1 MASLIPVI
9 INDTGGTPLL
19 TLNVPTEYTVAQLL
33 IELIEASQLDWVDH
47 SGTTIRYELIRTAN
61 QTVLAPHTVF
71 GQIGILRGETLIL
84 RRSLTRHSLPAYVRQ
99 ALQAENRE
107 LDEDLDYV
115 GDRTPV
121 AQATAPK
128 LGEYWKEAFRFEA
141 VQAYEKA
148 IGCLVRQWYELALG
162 YIVQPKRDNSFTQTS
177 IRIRQ
182 TGVIQALD
190 PRRAAEIK
198 ALAAEIKSLCG
209 ILLQEQLELANYDE
223 LHTLLQDDAMQGLL
237 DTDPVW
243 ERQLIT
249 LLTRS
254 SYTMAGKFRYQAAR
268 DFAALAVMLDPG
280 DQLASTLE
288 WIAQQ
293 YLSLQSMTDM
303 EERLET
309 ARSIFQ
315 ADETYGNIASD
326 LRELVRQGRDRRQPL
341 EAPGRPFEARHRN
354 YAGPPQ
360 YTPAAPPSYNPS
372 FPFYA
377 AAPPR
382 PSKVS
387 LIQKYYLWVMAFLFV
402 IAVLILS
409 YWILTS

>member
-19 TLNVPTEYTVAQLL
+19 TLNVPVEYTVAQLL
-33 IELIEASQLDWVDH
+33 VELIESSQLDWIDH
-47 SGTTIRYELIRTAN
+47 SGRTICYELIRTAN
-61 QTVLAPHTVF
+61 QTVLAPHIVF
-71 GQIGILRGETLIL
+71 GQLGMLRGETLVL
-84 RRSLTRHSLPAYVRQ
+84 RRSLTRHSIPPYVRQ
-99 ALQAENRE
+99 ILQAENRE
-107 LDEDLDYV
+107 SDEDLDYV
-115 GDRTPV
+115 GNRAPV

-148 IGCLVRQWYELALG
+148 IGGLVRQWYELALG
-162 YIVQPKRDNSFTQTS
+162 YLIQPKRDNSFTQTS
-177 IRIRQ
+177 IRLRPTTIM
-182 TGVIQALD
+182 QALE
-190 PRRAAEIK
+190 PGRAAEIE
-198 ALAAEIKSLCG
+198 ALTAEIKSLFG

-223 LHTLLQDDAMQGLL
+223 LHKLLQDDAMQGLL
-237 DTDPVW
+237 DTDPIW
-243 ERQLIT
+243 QRQLIT

-268 DFAALAVMLDPG
+268 DFAALAVILDPG

-293 YLSLQSMTDM
+293 YLSFQSMSDM

-309 ARSIFQ
+309 ARAIFQ
-315 ADETYGNIASD
+315 ADESYGNIAND
-326 LRELVRQGRDRRQPL
+326 LRELVRQSRDRRPPL
-341 EAPGRPFEARHRN
+341 EPAGRPLETGPRN

-360 YTPAAPPSYNPS
+360 YAPAAPPAYNPA
-372 FPFYA
+372 FPFYGA
-377 AAPPR
+377 PPPR

-387 LIQKYYLWVMAFLFV
+387 FIQKYYLWVMAFLFV
-402 IAVLILS
+402 IAVLVLA